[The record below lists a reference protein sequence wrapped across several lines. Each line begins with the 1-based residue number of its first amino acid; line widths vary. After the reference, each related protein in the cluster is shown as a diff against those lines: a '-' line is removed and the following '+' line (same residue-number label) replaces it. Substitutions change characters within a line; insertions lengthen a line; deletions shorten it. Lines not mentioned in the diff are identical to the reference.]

1 MLLVTHKKSRTK
13 ILEEY
18 CPVVVVI
25 YSLTISNLRARADNS
40 KFTLHKLS
48 AVISR
53 PIFSTF
59 AKVTKLSVLI
69 ISYSSSIFFPSISV
83 ITFNN
88 SLTLLTL
95 FQVENPPFFLFIYFC
110 FVFSFD
116 PFTCLHIRA
125 WWKKVFNTPQN
136 KRICWLAPHHFP
148 TEKSTEADCI
158 IFFPDDTV

>member
-13 ILEEY
+13 ILEEC
-18 CPVVVVI
+18 CPVKVFI

-40 KFTLHKLS
+40 KFTLYKLS

-83 ITFNN
+83 ITFNHL
-88 SLTLLTL
+88 LTLLTL

-110 FVFSFD
+110 FVFTFD
-116 PFTCLHIRA
+116 LFTCLYIRA
-125 WWKKVFNTPQN
+125 WWKKVFIHLKTS
-136 KRICWLAPHHFP
+136 A
-148 TEKSTEADCI
+148 SAG
-158 IFFPDDTV
+158 